1 MLGGIASGW
10 CGGGGGVEKGPGGPG
25 GVYGMRKERTSE
37 TQLIKYVPGSTEQKC
52 VCGFS
57 GVSLFFSKFSC
68 RLQLSWFVGVTGR
81 VGGLVGC
88 FRQARQAGVQAK
100 SAQQRGQAGD
110 ERDLDGYLLHA
121 GRTDYFRFEI

>member
-57 GVSLFFSKFSC
+57 GVSLFF
-68 RLQLSWFVGVTGR
+68 
-81 VGGLVGC
+81 
-88 FRQARQAGVQAK
+88 
-100 SAQQRGQAGD
+100 
-110 ERDLDGYLLHA
+110 
-121 GRTDYFRFEI
+121 FEIFVSVATLVVCGSNWSGWWVGWLLSSSQTSGGASKKRTTARASG